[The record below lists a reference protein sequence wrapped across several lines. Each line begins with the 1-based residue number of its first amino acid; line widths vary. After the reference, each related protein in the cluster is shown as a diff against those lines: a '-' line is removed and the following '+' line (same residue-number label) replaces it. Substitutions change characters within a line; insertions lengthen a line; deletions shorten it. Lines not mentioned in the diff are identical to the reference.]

1 MTQRPPAGI
10 SHGETSLR
18 HQLFTRAHLG
28 LPDDSPWIFRVP
40 LRSRAFLS
48 VTVTITVVLGLVI
61 ANAPQWLLWFDEP
74 VSIWVRRVVDED
86 VASVVTLLGS
96 PNLSLVIGVVGVAVL
111 WRWCRASAVT
121 VGALLAAAFVV
132 DITLKLVV
140 DRPRPPNPLVGT
152 ALGSFPSGHVIHAV
166 VLFGLVPM
174 LLWVV
179 TNRRSLLR
187 FGFVVFAVGVSAVAI
202 SRVSLGAHWPSD
214 VIVSVFIGLSLLLS
228 AEKLLTSPWTAG
240 RCDASNLHP
249 SHDHQESGADSSNIS
264 LESAPDS

>member
-1 MTQRPPAGI
+1 MTQRPPAAA
-10 SHGETSLR
+10 SHGETSPR
-18 HQLFTRAHLG
+18 HEVFIRAHLG

-40 LRSRAFLS
+40 LRSRAFLAF
-48 VTVTITVVLGLVI
+48 TVTITFVLGLVL

-74 VSIWVRRVVDED
+74 VSVWVRSLVDDGD
-86 VASVVTLLGS
+86 VARIVTFLGS
-96 PNLSLVIGVVGVAVL
+96 PNLSLVVGVVVL

-121 VGALLAAAFVV
+121 VGALMAAAFVV

-187 FGFVVFAVGVSAVAI
+187 FGFAVFALGVSAVAI

-214 VIVSVFIGLSLLLS
+214 VIVSVFIGLSLLLG
-228 AEKLLTSPWTAG
+228 AEKLLTSSWTAG
-240 RCDASNLHP
+240 RCDAFNLHP
-249 SHDHQESGADSSNIS
+249 SHDHQESGAVSRNIS